1 MDTAG
6 EEIVA
11 GGDKNAKRKQL
22 LDLNED
28 EKVEHLE
35 TMTQYKS
42 YAKIGLLSFS
52 ILLQVIATCLLFVE
66 RIAFNKQ
73 AYSKSHKYDIAI
85 GVLVIVIIVVNIFT
99 SAFGLTAD
107 CCATP
112 LDTVSMEEG
121 SGH

>member
-42 YAKIGLLSFS
+42 YSKIGLLSFS

-73 AYSKSHKYDIAI
+73 AYSKCHKYDIAI
-85 GVLVIVIIVVNIFT
+85 GFLVIVIIVINIFT
-99 SAFGLTAD
+99 SAFGLSAD
-107 CCATP
+107 YCATP

>member
-42 YAKIGLLSFS
+42 YAKGLMDIALLSANANQLRHAIDLCHPLQIGLLSFS

-73 AYSKSHKYDIAI
+73 AYSKCPKY
-85 GVLVIVIIVVNIFT
+85 VILEQ
-99 SAFGLTAD
+99 SLG
-107 CCATP
+107 
-112 LDTVSMEEG
+112 
-121 SGH
+121 

>member
-73 AYSKSHKYDIAI
+73 AYSRCPKYDIAI
-85 GVLVIVIIVVNIFT
+85 GFLVIVIIVINIFT